1 MYSEKIK
8 NISNEIFHKL
18 VSIRRDIHM
27 NPELAFEEYRTAD
40 LIHKYLKDLSIEHS
54 TQIAKTGIVGII
66 PGRHP
71 GKTIALRADMDALP
85 VNEENDIDYK
95 SRIPGKMHACGHDVH
110 ITCLLGAA
118 EILKRLQ
125 DDLCGNVKL
134 IFQPAEEGVGGAL
147 PMIEEGILDH
157 PSVDACV
164 AAHAWS
170 DVPVGKVLVKY
181 GPIMASPDE
190 FEIIIKGKGSHGAMP
205 HTAVDPIIIGCQVVN
220 ALQTIVSR
228 RFDPLDPIALSICY
242 FHAGTCE
249 NVIPDNAVIKGT
261 VRTFDIELRKKAANL
276 IEEITSGIVKSM
288 GGEYEFLFKYLYP
301 PTVNDKKITDIL
313 AQSASKIIG
322 NQNIMWGDRPSM
334 GGEDFA
340 YFAERVPSTYFRLGC
355 GNPEKGLIHP
365 IHNSKFDVDE
375 ECIKIGAAILA
386 QCAMDYTGMK

>member
-1 MYSEKIK
+1 
-8 NISNEIFHKL
+8 L
-18 VSIRRDIHM
+18 
-27 NPELAFEEYRTAD
+27 L
-40 LIHKYLKDLSIEHS
+40 
-54 TQIAKTGIVGII
+54 
-66 PGRHP
+66 
-71 GKTIALRADMDALP
+71 
-85 VNEENDIDYK
+85 
-95 SRIPGKMHACGHDVH
+95 
-110 ITCLLGAA
+110 CLFY
-118 EILKRLQ
+118 I
-125 DDLCGNVKL
+125 
-134 IFQPAEEGVGGAL
+134 
-147 PMIEEGILDH
+147 
-157 PSVDACV
+157 
-164 AAHAWS
+164 
-170 DVPVGKVLVKY
+170 
-181 GPIMASPDE
+181 
-190 FEIIIKGKGSHGAMP
+190 
-205 HTAVDPIIIGCQVVN
+205 
-220 ALQTIVSR
+220 
-228 RFDPLDPIALSICY
+228 PLDPIALSICY